1 MTTDLACLV
10 LNALWGLFLVTL
22 EVGAKTRVAGRA
34 WNLGNR
40 DREPELPAWVSR
52 TGRALANHKENF
64 PLFLTAVVVTQLA
77 HRADAVTAAAA
88 AVYVLARVAHALLY
102 IGGVTGARSAAHVV
116 SVLAVLTI
124 LGRLVVG

>member
-1 MTTDLACLV
+1 MTDLACLV
-10 LNALWGLFLVTL
+10 VNALWGLFLVTL
-22 EVGAKTRVAGRA
+22 EVVGKTRVAGRE

-40 DREPELPAWVSR
+40 DRQPELPAWLGR

-77 HRADAVTAAAA
+77 HRADGITAAAA
-88 AVYVLARVAHALLY
+88 VVYVVARAAHALLY
-102 IGGVTGARSAAHVV
+102 IGGITGARSAAHVV

-124 LGRLVVG
+124 LSQFVVVG